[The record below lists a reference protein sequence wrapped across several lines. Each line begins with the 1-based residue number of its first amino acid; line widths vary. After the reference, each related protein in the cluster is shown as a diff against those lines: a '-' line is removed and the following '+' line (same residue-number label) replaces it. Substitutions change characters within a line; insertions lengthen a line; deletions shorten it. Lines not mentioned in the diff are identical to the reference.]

1 MGAIEISRIIIIL
14 VIVVVV
20 VVAFVVVIIITRA
33 RAHARTHAHTHT
45 HDWPTP
51 LHKAVL
57 HSVPWVAHIHSKL
70 CPATIRTRLIK

>member
-33 RAHARTHAHTHT
+33 RARTHARTHTKYTDTRTSIDQEVVFSAQSTAANAT
-45 HDWPTP
+45 
-51 LHKAVL
+51 LAVCDIGR
-57 HSVPWVAHIHSKL
+57 VTGIA
-70 CPATIRTRLIK
+70 